1 MKLTSHYIR
10 PLQTFLFAFL
20 FLGLMT
26 AVGESSSLPMF
37 SLVSFSYADD
47 LLVADDELLGDDLL
61 DESLLEE
68 SLLEESDSLS
78 DDLTGDELN
87 DLSEDD
93 DDPSVDGSNPEI
105 ASSKNDTAGK
115 AHLELFAESR
125 YPSANTCKVCH
136 EQHYK
141 EWSVS
146 QHAYAQL
153 SPIYMA
159 MQNKINE
166 LTNGTN
172 GDFCIRCHNQVGM
185 NFGESTYASN
195 LERHPTSREGITC
208 VVCHRVNQAYGK
220 VSGRIA
226 LEEGGL
232 LTKVYGPTGGK
243 ELERVLEN
251 RHQYRVVTN
260 PDESGRKIHTEIGH
274 FPQLKTSQ
282 FCGSCHDVNLFN
294 GFRLEEA
301 FSEYKNS
308 PAAARGESCQDCHM
322 GLVQGVVSGY
332 ATGPAAMVG
341 GVATSDR
348 KITNHFFA
356 GPDYSVVH
364 PGIFPHNSKA
374 AEMATLQ
381 EWLDFNVDEGWGT
394 DGFEDQVNQAYVFPD
409 RWRSIDDR
417 YDARAIIDEQQLLLD
432 WAEFKRLEVLRNGYK
447 MSDVNIVEH
456 NKNGLVF
463 DIEVSNGTDGHN
475 APTGFDAER
484 LVWLEISVTS
494 RNGDMLFESGHL
506 DPNGDLKDSHSSY
519 VHDADFELD
528 SYLFSLQSKFL
539 TRNVR
544 GGEREQI
551 IAVNVSVDVL
561 PFVRPFTRSLMLTGQ
576 PGGAR
581 KHRKTLPPL
590 ASRIARYEVSE
601 KQLQGKKNIVL
612 TYKLKSAAVPVN
624 LVKEISGVGFDYGMS
639 AKNIADKLVK
649 GHQIIWEKVEF
660 IELR

>member
-1 MKLTSHYIR
+1 MKLTSFYIR
-10 PLQTFLFAFL
+10 PFQTFLFAFL
-20 FLGLMT
+20 FFVLTTTG
-26 AVGESSSLPMF
+26 GEFLPLSSF
-37 SLVSFSYADD
+37 SIVSFSYAD
-47 LLVADDELLGDDLL
+47 
-61 DESLLEE
+61 ESLL
-68 SLLEESDSLS
+68 LESDSLS
-78 DDLTGDELN
+78 DDLLDSELE
-87 DLSEDD
+87 DLTEDD
-93 DDPSVDGSNPEI
+93 EDEPIDGEPSSDVAVDSDD
-105 ASSKNDTAGK
+105 KAGK
-115 AHLELFAESR
+115 AHLELFAENR

-159 MQNKINE
+159 MQNKINQ

-185 NFGESTYASN
+185 DFGESTYISN

-232 LTKVYGPTGGK
+232 LTKVYGPSGGK

-251 RHQYRVVTN
+251 KHKYRVVTS

-322 GLVQGVVSGY
+322 GLVQGEVSGY

-341 GVATSDR
+341 GVATVDR

-356 GPDYSVVH
+356 GPDYSVIH

-381 EWLDFNVDEGWGT
+381 EWLNFNVDEGWGT
-394 DGFEDQVNQAYVFPD
+394 DDFEGRVAEEYVFPD

-417 YDARAIIDEQQLLLD
+417 YDARAIIEEQQLLLD
-432 WAEFKRLEVLRNGYK
+432 WAEFKRLELLRNGYK
-447 MSDVNIVEH
+447 MGDVDIIER

-484 LVWLEISVTS
+484 LVWLEVSVMS

-528 SYLFSLQSKFL
+528 TYLFSLQSKFL

-544 GGEREQI
+544 GGEREQV
-551 IAVNVSVDVL
+551 IAVNVSLDVL

-576 PGGAR
+576 PSGAR
-581 KHRKTLPPL
+581 KHRQTLPPL
-590 ASRIARYEVSE
+590 ASRVARYEVSK
-601 KQLQGKKNIVL
+601 KQLQGKQDIVL

-639 AKNIADKLVK
+639 AAEIADKLVK
-649 GHQIIWEKVEF
+649 GHQVIWEKVEF